1 MFCACRSGGG
11 GPQYLPELVS
21 GVGGGCSRNVE
32 SPNSRPPLLWGW
44 SGSTL
49 LGPERTTGP
58 ALLGGVWVV
67 LCVSRG
73 DRLPA
78 LSWEGVVAVRVVV
91 ENCTVD
97 ASIFCFCAHLCR
109 DFLMCVLVKL
119 LRAHGGCLGIRSR

>member
-1 MFCACRSGGG
+1 MWNH
-11 GPQYLPELVS
+11 QTL
-21 GVGGGCSRNVE
+21 
-32 SPNSRPPLLWGW
+32 NSLRL
-44 SGSTL
+44 GSTL

-58 ALLGGVWVV
+58 TRSSGVWGGCWPLGAIVHLLV
-67 LCVSRG
+67 PVGMS
-73 DRLPA
+73 
-78 LSWEGVVAVRVVV
+78 VVAVRVVV